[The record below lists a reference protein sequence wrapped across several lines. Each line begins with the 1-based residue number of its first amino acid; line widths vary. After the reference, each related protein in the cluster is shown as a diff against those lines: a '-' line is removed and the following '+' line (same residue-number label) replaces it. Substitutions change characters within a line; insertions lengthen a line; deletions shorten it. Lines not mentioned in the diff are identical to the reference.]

1 MPPYSHYGLI
11 VTGVVYNE
19 SSSHSTV
26 SANATVRKP
35 LSPAANRTVTFS
47 EEVCIRRTI
56 NNEDYTREEKL
67 ATWSTV
73 QEVDEMKAER
83 RSTIKIME
91 RRNPSVDGGQHC
103 FRGLEFR
110 TREGWR
116 RRQFNQVDAAT
127 AIMDE
132 QEAQL
137 QSEINDPEKLAHVYI
152 ICSSHCQDNAHERAL
167 NDQRAALE
175 SVSVASPTLYQK
187 PRRRLSCHA
196 A

>member
-1 MPPYSHYGLI
+1 MPPYSDYGLI

-47 EEVCIRRTI
+47 EEVCVRKTI
-56 NNEDYTREEKL
+56 NNEDYAREEKL

-73 QEVDEMKAER
+73 QEFDEMKAAR
-83 RSTIKIME
+83 RSTVNIME
-91 RRNPSVDGGQHC
+91 RRNPSVDDGQHC

-110 TREGWR
+110 TREGSR
-116 RRQFNQVDAAT
+116 RRQFNQVDAAM
-127 AIMDE
+127 AVMDE

-137 QSEINDPEKLAHVYI
+137 QSGINDPEKLAHVYI

-175 SVSVASPTLYQK
+175 SVSVAAPTLYQK

>member
-1 MPPYSHYGLI
+1 MPPYSDYGLI
-11 VTGVVYNE
+11 VTGLAYNE

-47 EEVCIRRTI
+47 DEVCVRRTI
-56 NNEDYTREEKL
+56 NNEDYAIEEKL
-67 ATWSTV
+67 AAWSTV
-73 QEVDEMKAER
+73 QEFDEMKAAR
-83 RSTIKIME
+83 RSTVNIME
-91 RRNPSVDGGQHC
+91 RRNPSVDDGQHC

-110 TREGWR
+110 TREGSR
-116 RRQFNQVDAAT
+116 RRQFNQVDAAM
-127 AIMDE
+127 AVMDE

-137 QSEINDPEKLAHVYI
+137 QSGINDPEKLAHVYI

-175 SVSVASPTLYQK
+175 SVSIAAPTLSQK